1 MSILKFFKRSKRRKS
16 RNRNTRL
23 VNIPET
29 STRDSKVLINQAVMV
44 IIREILVMSI
54 STATPTATRKLQ
66 T

>member
-16 RNRNTRL
+16 TNTL
-23 VNIPET
+23 LANIPET

-54 STATPTATRKLQ
+54 STATPTATRNLQ